1 MKTIVKYIICTIFS
15 LFIFTNVNALEIQS
29 KGAILYNIKDNKI
42 LYQQNENDKIQIASL
57 TKIMTAIVT
66 LENIENLD
74 ETATLTKE
82 DFKGL
87 AEENLV
93 TAGFHPEQKV
103 TYRDLL
109 YGLLLP
115 SGADA
120 AKSLARL
127 VGEDENNFVLLMNN
141 KAKTL
146 KLKNTHFSNPI
157 GLDDSN
163 NYSTTKEVS
172 EIFMYALKNK
182 DFKKIITT
190 DSYTTSDGTITL
202 KNTIRHNKNVG
213 DYLEGGKTGTTDNAG
228 LCLATIASKNNV
240 NFLLVTTGAPYDKKG
255 PHNYEDAK
263 TIYENFINNYSY
275 QTVIK
280 KHQKILTLKTKYTKK
295 DKVNFYASTKIE
307 AYLPNNYNKKD
318 VTYKYSGIKTITSKI
333 KKNTK
338 LGTLD
343 IYYKNE
349 KLASEK
355 IVLKQKQQFSLIK
368 YLKDHKLE
376 TSIALVILT
385 CLILLIRRRT
395 RHGKKYKNA

>member
-1 MKTIVKYIICTIFS
+1 
-15 LFIFTNVNALEIQS
+15 
-29 KGAILYNIKDNKI
+29 
-42 LYQQNENDKIQIASL
+42 
-57 TKIMTAIVT
+57 
-66 LENIENLD
+66 
-74 ETATLTKE
+74 
-82 DFKGL
+82 
-87 AEENLV
+87 
-93 TAGFHPEQKV
+93 
-103 TYRDLL
+103 
-109 YGLLLP
+109 
-115 SGADA
+115 
-120 AKSLARL
+120 
-127 VGEDENNFVLLMNN
+127 
-141 KAKTL
+141 
-146 KLKNTHFSNPI
+146 
-157 GLDDSN
+157 
-163 NYSTTKEVS
+163 
-172 EIFMYALKNK
+172 
-182 DFKKIITT
+182 
-190 DSYTTSDGTITL
+190 DGTITL